1 MEDRFMGKLDGKIAV
16 ITGGGSGIGKAI
28 AHRFAEQGATVVLAA
43 RDKARLEAA
52 ASEIG
57 GAASAI
63 SCDVSDETQVEA
75 LFAQVDKQHGPV
87 DILVNNAGLAA
98 PGLTHELEL
107 ERWQEVISVNLTGA
121 FLGSKHALKRMIPR
135 RSGRILNIGSISGQM
150 SRPHSAAY
158 TSSKFGLDGLTRSMA
173 LDAREHGIAV
183 SVLHPGNVD
192 TDIWKGMREMAE
204 LEGMVPLT
212 DVANAALTMVAMEDG
227 VNMLTSVLL
236 PVTQPYIGRG

>member
-1 MEDRFMGKLDGKIAV
+1 MAKLDGKTAV

-28 AHRFAEQGATVVLAA
+28 AERFAEQGANVILAA
-43 RDKARLEAA
+43 RDLDRLEAA
-52 ASEIG
+52 AAQIG
-57 GAASAI
+57 DAATAVR
-63 SCDVSDETQVEA
+63 CDVTDESQIEA
-75 LFAQVDKQHGPV
+75 LFAQVDEKYGPV

-98 PGLTHELEL
+98 PGPTHELDL
-107 ERWQEVISVNLTGA
+107 KHWQHVISVNLTGA

-135 RSGRILNIGSISGQM
+135 KRGRILNIGSISGQM

-192 TDIWKGMREMAE
+192 TDIWKGMREVAE
-204 LEGMVPLT
+204 IEGMVPLS
-212 DVANAALTMVAMEDG
+212 DIADAALAIVAMEDG
-227 VNMLTSVLL
+227 VNMLTSVIL
-236 PVTQPYIGRG
+236 PITQPYIGRG

>member
-1 MEDRFMGKLDGKIAV
+1 MAKLDGKTAV

-28 AHRFAEQGATVVLAA
+28 AERFAEQGANVILAA
-43 RDKARLEAA
+43 RDLDRLEAA
-52 ASEIG
+52 AAQIG
-57 GAASAI
+57 DAATAVR
-63 SCDVSDETQVEA
+63 CDVTDESQIEA
-75 LFAQVDKQHGPV
+75 LFAQVDEKYGPV

-98 PGLTHELEL
+98 PGPTHELDL
-107 ERWQEVISVNLTGA
+107 KHWQHVISVNLTGA

-135 RSGRILNIGSISGQM
+135 KRGRILNIGSISGQM

-192 TDIWKGMREMAE
+192 TDIWKGMREVAAI
-204 LEGMVPLT
+204 EGMVPLS
-212 DVANAALTMVAMEDG
+212 DIADAALAIVAMEDG
-227 VNMLTSVLL
+227 VNMLSSVIL
-236 PVTQPYIGRG
+236 PITQPYIGRG

>member
-1 MEDRFMGKLDGKIAV
+1 M
-16 ITGGGSGIGKAI
+16 
-28 AHRFAEQGATVVLAA
+28 
-43 RDKARLEAA
+43 
-52 ASEIG
+52 
-57 GAASAI
+57 
-63 SCDVSDETQVEA
+63 
-75 LFAQVDKQHGPV
+75 
-87 DILVNNAGLAA
+87 NNAGLAA

-204 LEGMVPLT
+204 LEGMVPLN

>member
-1 MEDRFMGKLDGKIAV
+1 MAKLDGKTAV

-28 AHRFAEQGATVVLAA
+28 AERFAEQGANVILAA
-43 RDKARLEAA
+43 RDLDRLEAA
-52 ASEIG
+52 AAQIG
-57 GAASAI
+57 DAATAVR
-63 SCDVSDETQVEA
+63 CDVTDESQIEA
-75 LFAQVDKQHGPV
+75 LFAQVDEHHGPV

-98 PGLTHELEL
+98 PGPTHELDL
-107 ERWQEVISVNLTGA
+107 KHWQHVISVNLTGA

-135 RSGRILNIGSISGQM
+135 KRGRILNIGSISGQM

-192 TDIWKGMREMAE
+192 TDIWKGMREVAE
-204 LEGMVPLT
+204 IEGMVPLG
-212 DVANAALTMVAMEDG
+212 DIADAALAIVAMEDG
-227 VNMLTSVLL
+227 VNMLSSVIL
-236 PVTQPYIGRG
+236 PITQPYIGRG